1 MRSPTS
7 YFWHTVRRLLKSPG
21 FTITAVLILGLG
33 IGTNTAMFSLVN
45 GVLLKPLPYPHPEQ
59 LVQIFQPYGNY
70 NRWSFGYP
78 DFVDFTSAQTSFQGL
93 AAYYESEINL
103 TGNGEPER
111 ISCFY
116 VAGKFFEVFGRP
128 FLLGRA
134 FDENQDN
141 TEAPALVVI
150 GEHFWRKHFQADPGI
165 IGAELVLNDRNFRVI
180 GVTPEQGNESTR
192 VDVYLPF
199 SLSPDFNWLRSER
212 GEHDFSGS
220 IGRLKNGV
228 TLRQAQ
234 ADLERIN
241 QNLISRY
248 PATNKGFGIRTLPY
262 LDSVVSDYAAAIWIL
277 EAAVGCLLLIACS
290 NVAALLLVRTQA
302 RLKEMGIRAALG
314 ARSVQLAG
322 HILGE
327 SLLLAITGGILGV
340 FIAWGLLNAIKA
352 FAPESASR
360 LQSVALDG
368 DVFVFTLIL
377 ILLVT
382 LAAGLIP
389 VLIGSRADP
398 AVALKDASG
407 RNQTISPGR
416 HRGQSL
422 LVGCQVAL
430 TAVLLIGAGLMSRS
444 FQALQSVPLGFSPDH
459 VLTADIYL
467 TGDRYDTAKCRSF
480 FDTLLNKLG
489 RLPGVVETGI
499 NDDLPFVQSEWD
511 ESQWDIVF
519 GLPGEHYADLMQMPL
534 AETQDV
540 SPGYFGSLRIPLLR
554 GRLFDS
560 RDQAD
565 TQQVVIINEAIAQ
578 RFFPGQDP
586 IGKRIYHVGVGGK
599 QPIFYTIIGVV
610 ANIQHNSPASAQT
623 AFQAYFAVSQ
633 SLANSAAIVIR
644 TQSDPRAF
652 VPALRKV
659 VADLDPNLAISNVR
673 TFDDR
678 IAQTFNTRRLSALIV
693 DVLSGTALALAAVGL
708 YAVLS
713 YTVSQRTRDIGIRI
727 TLGARGANI
736 LRLVFREGV
745 VIVGIGMVAGIATAL
760 LLVHFVEGN
769 LYSISPYDPAAL
781 TTGVLVLSLVALLA
795 CLLPALRA
803 TRIDPIT
810 ALRE

>member
-1 MRSPTS
+1 MRRLAS

-21 FTITAVLILGLG
+21 FAITAVLILGLG
-33 IGTNTAMFSLVN
+33 IGANTAMFSLVN

-78 DFVDFTSAQTSFQGL
+78 DFVDYTSAQTSFQGL

-103 TGNGEPER
+103 TGNSEPER

-165 IGAELVLNDRNFRVI
+165 IGAELVLNGKNFRVI
-180 GVTPEQGNESTR
+180 GVTPEQGNESAR

-199 SLSPDFNWLRSER
+199 SLSPDFNWLQSER

-220 IGRLKNGV
+220 IARLKKGV
-228 TLRQAQ
+228 TLQQAQ

-248 PATNKGFGIRTLPY
+248 PATNKGFGIQTVPY
-262 LDSVVSDYAAAIWIL
+262 LDSVGSDYAAAYWIL

-327 SLLLAITGGILGV
+327 SLLLAMTGGILGV

-377 ILLVT
+377 ILLTT

-389 VLIGSRADP
+389 ILVSSQADP
-398 AVALKDASG
+398 AVALKDAAG
-407 RNQTISPGR
+407 RSQTFGPAR

-444 FQALQSVPLGFSPDH
+444 FQMLQSVPLGFSPDH

-480 FDTLLNKLG
+480 FETLLNNLR

-499 NDDLPFVQSEWD
+499 NDDPPFVDNQSEWD
-511 ESQWDIVF
+511 VVF
-519 GLPGEHYADLMQMPL
+519 GLPGEHYAELMQMPL
-534 AETQDV
+534 AETQNV
-540 SPGYFGSLRIPLLR
+540 STGYFGSLRIPLLR
-554 GRLFDS
+554 GRLFDG

-565 TQQVVIINEAIAQ
+565 SQRVVIINEAIAQ
-578 RFFPGQDP
+578 RFFSGQDP
-586 IGKRIYHVGVGGK
+586 IGKQIYHNGVGGGE
-599 QPIFYTIIGVV
+599 PIFYTIIGVV
-610 ANIQHNSPASAQT
+610 ANIQHNNPASPQT
-623 AFQAYFAVSQ
+623 PFQAYFAVSQ
-633 SLANSAAIVIR
+633 SLANSATIAIR
-644 TQSDPRAF
+644 AQGDPSAF

-659 VADLDPNLAISNVR
+659 VADLDPNLPISNVR

-678 IAQTFNTRRLSALIV
+678 IAKTFNTRRLSAVIV

-713 YTVSQRTRDIGIRI
+713 YTVTQRTRDIGIRI

-736 LRLVFREGV
+736 LRLVIGEGV
-745 VIVGIGMVAGIATAL
+745 AIFGIGMAVGIATAMV
-760 LLVHFVEGN
+760 LVHFVEGN
-769 LYSISPYDPAAL
+769 LYGISPYDPAAL
-781 TTGVLVLSLVALLA
+781 TTGVLVLSFIALLA

-803 TRIDPIT
+803 TRINPIT